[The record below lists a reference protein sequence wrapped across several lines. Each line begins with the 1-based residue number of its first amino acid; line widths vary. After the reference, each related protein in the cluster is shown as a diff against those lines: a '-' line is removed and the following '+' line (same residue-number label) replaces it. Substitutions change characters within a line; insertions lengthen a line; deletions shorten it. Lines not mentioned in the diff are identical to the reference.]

1 MRHSVMAHVFI
12 QELSSLAYFITLLLK
27 TVSLLDCIFMSSIN
41 CILAHHDG
49 GWGTGKGLFGSG
61 QGPGIT
67 SLDVRAMMMSLSL
80 FHSLW
85 LERHLI
91 CYDDDLKLGFG

>member
-1 MRHSVMAHVFI
+1 MRHLVMAHVST
-12 QELSSLAYFITLLLK
+12 QDLSSLDYFLTLLLK
-27 TVSLLDCIFMSSIN
+27 TVSLLDCIFMSLIN

-67 SLDVRAMMMSLSL
+67 SLDVWAMMMTLSL